1 MARSTEI
8 PDCIRGIE
16 PGCTTVSMKPF
27 SRDGV
32 LFPDRERVEK
42 YQAKCLD
49 ICTNT
54 PADFPSFPVIVV
66 MDFHGIEVL
75 NYESARKSFT
85 FPLEYFRGRRK
96 IHLRELYSTYVNL
109 STYSIRHASF
119 ASPWQSLQYI
129 LEDDHVTKPVVVAR
143 HEGPI
148 YSLIGN
154 PRKVA
159 EREQS
164 WRKLLEE
171 GGWVNGHEFIRKLQL
186 PQMEFLNRLHRDG
199 LALRAVHNGIPY
211 FRCIV

>member
-1 MARSTEI
+1 MSAEI
-8 PDCIRGIE
+8 PERIRAIE
-16 PGCTTVSMKPF
+16 LGDTTISMKPY

-32 LFPDRERVEK
+32 LFPDIERVEK
-42 YQAKCLD
+42 YKAKCLD
-49 ICTNT
+49 IYANT
-54 PADFPSFPVIVV
+54 PADSASSPVIVV

-75 NYESARKSFT
+75 NYESARKSFV

-96 IHLRELYSTYVNL
+96 IRLRELYSTYINL
-109 STYSIRHASF
+109 STKSIRHASF

-171 GGWVNGHEFIRKLQL
+171 GGWVNGHEFIRELPL
-186 PQMEFLNRLHRDG
+186 PQMEFLNRLYKDG

-211 FRCIV
+211 FRSIV